1 MYLAFAPDAEATVAR
16 DIGIFPTATGVTDAV
31 QPIPIVRVHVV
42 PKAVINPAAAGMKA
56 MCAGSKMGK
65 SFEVY
70 HLSEEAATQMWK
82 YVWELSLNWGNIR
95 VTEYYIS
102 NRFG

>member
-56 MCAGSKMGK
+56 MCAGSKTDRYCG
-65 SFEVY
+65 VY
-70 HLSEEAATQMWK
+70 RPLEGATMRIWRCA
-82 YVWELSLNWGNIR
+82 WELFLKRENI
-95 VTEYYIS
+95 
-102 NRFG
+102 